1 MMAGLSLC
9 EIRSVMTESVSE
21 TAGVPPLADAASAL
35 PQAAA
40 SEVPTGAVTAQEPA
54 GEAGTPTE
62 NPTERGARR
71 GRRGGRGRSR
81 PEGVEGAAAQPAAA
95 QGARDR
101 GRDGGRDSA
110 RNAGREGGR
119 RPSRQPGAER
129 AERSA
134 AAPQSPKPARPAR
147 SHPVLDQLAALY
159 PALFGEQPLPLKRG
173 IFQDLQD
180 AHPEVFERE
189 ALKAALALHTRS
201 SRYLTAVA
209 AGQQRHDLQGQPV
222 EAMAPE
228 HVHHALLEVFRRRQ
242 QRPGAEDLRPKLRRR
257 IVQAFEASGLNSEAY
272 AARVI
277 GRDEAANAVLDEALA
292 EAAEAAARDEAR
304 LRAFEASGQTV
315 QAFADMYGFD
325 PRDAARTVERA
336 QRRRQLAADAVAAA
350 AAAASAAA
358 EVAPPEAADD
368 APEASELPAAPAA

>member
-40 SEVPTGAVTAQEPA
+40 SDVPTGAVTAQEPA
-54 GEAGTPTE
+54 GEAGT
-62 NPTERGARR
+62 PTERGARR

-81 PEGVEGAAAQPAAA
+81 PEGGEGTALAAQPPAA
-95 QGARDR
+95 GRG
-101 GRDGGRDSA
+101 GRDGGRQ
-110 RNAGREGGR
+110 NGRDGGR
-119 RPSRQPGAER
+119 RPQRQPGAER

-257 IVQAFEASGLNSEAY
+257 IVQAFEASGLSSEAY

-336 QRRRQLAADAVAAA
+336 QRRRQLAVAAA
-350 AAAASAAA
+350 EAAAAA
-358 EVAPPEAADD
+358 EVAPPEVADD
-368 APEASELPAAPAA
+368 VPAASELPETPAA